1 MTSRGTLILVVGPS
15 GAGKDSII
23 AGAASRLWGD
33 QRIVF
38 ARRVITRPAG
48 DSSERHVA
56 ISRSEF
62 ARLRDADQLMLHW
75 QAHGLD
81 YGLPQELAA
90 VLDAGQSVVANVS
103 RTIVAEARA
112 RFAPVVVVAVSA
124 SAETLAARLAGRGR
138 ETDAE
143 ITRRL
148 QRAGA
153 LSVCLGDFTIDND
166 GPLETAVGRLVEI
179 LRATLGEPAITPAR
193 A

>member
-23 AGAASRLWGD
+23 AGAAARLCGD

-56 ISRSEF
+56 ISPVEF
-62 ARLRDADQLMLHW
+62 ARARDAGRLMLYW
-75 QAHGLD
+75 QAHGFD

-90 VLDAGQSVVANVS
+90 ALDAGHSVVANVS

-112 RFAPVVVVAVSA
+112 RFAPVAVVAVSA

-143 ITRRL
+143 IERRL
-148 QRAGA
+148 DRAGA
-153 LSVCLGDFTIDND
+153 LFPCLGDFTIDND
-166 GPLETAVGRLVEI
+166 GPLETAVGRFVEI
-179 LRATLGEPAITPAR
+179 LRATLGEPAIAPAR